1 MFYII
6 SVATFFYSRQKINV
20 TFKLTNSVLNIK
32 SEKSAT
38 YQYRNLFDM
47 YLSLKLVTK

>member
-20 TFKLTNSVLNIK
+20 TFKLTKCYISI
-32 SEKSAT
+32 
-38 YQYRNLFDM
+38 
-47 YLSLKLVTK
+47 